1 MSPCTRNTLAALLVL
16 VAAACQP
23 EDVAEEVAA
32 TVADEPSPLK
42 ASVTLHASFDHGAD
56 ADFASGD
63 ALLYTAPSYDAQGE
77 AEPGIGNPDV
87 AIAAGAGRFGDA
99 LEFKAKNTH
108 AIFYKA
114 DQNVAHSA
122 TNWSGTVSF
131 WLSLDPAVDL
141 APGFCDPIQVTDSA
155 YNDAAVWVDFTR
167 DTPRQFR
174 LGIFGDLDVWNPE
187 NLSAN
192 DFPFFLERV
201 IAVDGPPFAKG
212 EWTHV
217 VITFSGLGGSSGTA
231 NLYLNGEA
239 EAKTMTGV
247 EEPFTWD
254 MSRGAVRLGVNYVGL
269 FDELAL
275 FDRALT
281 AEEVRT
287 LYELPG
293 GVASLH

>member
-1 MSPCTRNTLAALLVL
+1 MLAAVIVL
-16 VAAACQP
+16 TAAACQP
-23 EDVAEEVAA
+23 EDVAEEVAEEEVA
-32 TVADEPSPLK
+32 ETVTEPSPLK
-42 ASVTLHASFDHGAD
+42 ASVTLHASFDHGED

-63 ALLYTAPSYDAQGE
+63 ALVYTAPSYDAQDE

-99 LEFKAKNTH
+99 LEFKTKNTH

-114 DQNVAHSA
+114 DGNVAHS
-122 TNWSGTVSF
+122 TSGWSGTVSF
-131 WLSLDPAVDL
+131 WLSLDPAEDL
-141 APGFCDPIQVTDSA
+141 EPGFCDPIQVTDSA

-192 DFPFFLERV
+192 DFPFFLERLIV
-201 IAVDGPPFAKG
+201 VDGPPFAKG

-217 VITFSGLGGSSGTA
+217 VITFSGLGGSTGTA
-231 NLYLNGEA
+231 NLYLNGQA

-293 GVASLH
+293 GVASLN

>member
-1 MSPCTRNTLAALLVL
+1 MLVL

-32 TVADEPSPLK
+32 PVAEEVADPSPLK

-56 ADFASGD
+56 ADFALGD
-63 ALLYTAPSYDAQGE
+63 ALLYTAPSYDAQDE

-114 DQNVAHSA
+114 DQNVAHS
-122 TNWSGTVSF
+122 TSNWSGTVSF

-167 DTPRQFR
+167 DAPRQFR
-174 LGIFGDLDVWNPE
+174 LGIFGDLEVWNPE

-201 IAVDGPPFAKG
+201 IAVDEPPFATG

-231 NLYLNGEA
+231 NLYLNGQA

-269 FDELAL
+269 FDELSL

-281 AEEVRT
+281 AEEVQT

-293 GVASLH
+293 GVGSFY